1 MYTDHR
7 RPISKGAE
15 RCLFLH
21 LCSLRS
27 PMVKG
32 PDLGLDAGCEAL
44 LEWEEHYD
52 SQERRPWEKSHRTTD
67 PS

>member
-1 MYTDHR
+1 
-7 RPISKGAE
+7 
-15 RCLFLH
+15 
-21 LCSLRS
+21 
-27 PMVKG
+27 MVKG